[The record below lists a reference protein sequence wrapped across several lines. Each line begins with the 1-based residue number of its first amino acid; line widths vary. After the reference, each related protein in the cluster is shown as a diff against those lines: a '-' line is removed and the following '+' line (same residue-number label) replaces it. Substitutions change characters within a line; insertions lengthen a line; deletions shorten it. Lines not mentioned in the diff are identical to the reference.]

1 LEYGLVSGVDS
12 VRLTESQEET
22 IVREVAS
29 LLGED
34 ASVWLFGSRA
44 RDSARGGDIDLY
56 AEVSKPVPQR
66 LKAKLVVRLEK
77 VLSNHVALVI
87 REPGMPESPI
97 FSIARQTGVA
107 LGPYSRYRRIA
118 KARLLSRLE
127 SQNAMGKPLGRRD
140 ELYDDHS

>member
-1 LEYGLVSGVDS
+1 MSTLEYRLVSGVDS
-12 VRLTESQEET
+12 VRLTESQKET

-34 ASVWLFGSRA
+34 A
-44 RDSARGGDIDLY
+44 
-56 AEVSKPVPQR
+56 
-66 LKAKLVVRLEK
+66 
-77 VLSNHVALVI
+77 
-87 REPGMPESPI
+87 
-97 FSIARQTGVA
+97 RQMGVA